1 MRTELI
7 LGTLDPVFDRAIEN
21 FITEVADGSKQA
33 LMVDDENSVVP
44 ANIFFLTTSFN
55 ELFNPLYLFGASRE
69 LLDDSQNRFQK
80 IQHRHLIPYIPVT
93 SNGKIALYARTPKG
107 TESQLHG
114 KLSIGF
120 GGHIELS
127 DCAYFGANLTV
138 DKVTY
143 KKDSID
149 LVATLTSSILREL
162 EEEFNLQ
169 DANIVTENTSAELNY
184 DQEVARQFG
193 LRNHAIIVSNASEV
207 DRRHLA
213 LLYRVE
219 VKDVEQLVIEDQLNL
234 IGWFTQQE
242 IKDKYFDDLEMWS
255 KAIISLPD
263 MQKIPS
269 LF

>member
-33 LMVDDENSVVP
+33 LMVDDGNAVVP

-80 IQHRHLIPYIPVT
+80 IQHRHLIPYMPVT

-127 DCAYFGANLTV
+127 DCAYFGDNLTV
-138 DKVTY
+138 DPVTY
-143 KKDSID
+143 AKDSVD
-149 LVATLTSSILREL
+149 LVSTLTSSILREL
-162 EEEFNLQ
+162 EEEFNLH
-169 DANIVTENTSAELNY
+169 DSNIVTQNTSSELTY
-184 DQEVARQFG
+184 EQEVARQYG

-207 DRRHLA
+207 DKRHLA

-219 VKDVEQLVIEDQLNL
+219 VDDLTDLVIEDQLNL

-242 IKDKYFDDLEMWS
+242 IKDKYFNDLEMWS

-263 MQKIPS
+263 MQQIPS